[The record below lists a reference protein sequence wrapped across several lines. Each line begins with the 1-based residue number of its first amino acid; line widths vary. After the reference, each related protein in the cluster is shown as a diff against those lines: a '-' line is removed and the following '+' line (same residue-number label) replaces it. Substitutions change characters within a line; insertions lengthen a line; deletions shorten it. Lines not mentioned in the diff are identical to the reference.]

1 MLEDNE
7 FLNEL
12 GIEDW
17 SDEQMREVSDYLLS
31 ALSLNGDV
39 DVEKELS
46 IHYAKT
52 KMVYD
57 KLLNMVQEGVVPQGM
72 ATMASSITKILKDTA
87 DLRASIRTARDYQK
101 LEAAIIT
108 IFEDLPQDVGLDA
121 VAELRRILGGE
132 E

>member
-57 KLLNMVQEGVVPQGM
+57 KLLTMVQEGVVPQGM